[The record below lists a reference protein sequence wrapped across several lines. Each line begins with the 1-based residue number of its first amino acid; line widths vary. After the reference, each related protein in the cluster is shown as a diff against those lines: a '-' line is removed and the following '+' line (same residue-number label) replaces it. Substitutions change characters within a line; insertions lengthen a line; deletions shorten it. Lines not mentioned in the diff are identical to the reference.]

1 MKPFQLLRNPPYLSS
16 ASRQIFNAASRTRPN
31 NPNLLIRH
39 PSSSRRPLSNLPT
52 RAPRRNPFSA
62 AHNTPIRRPY
72 STRPPPGNSSSSS
85 SPSRGY
91 NPTPTLNSPP
101 PPLSLSQ
108 RLRKLSREYG
118 WAAFGVYM
126 LFTALDFPFCFAA
139 VRYLGADRIG
149 RYEHAVVEWAK
160 SAVPESVREA
170 WRTRVVASKQQQQQ
184 QQQQQQEGEGEAG
197 QGGTVAVAEVGV
209 GFVPGYDHGV
219 KEAEKRN
226 NETENASEFFCFHFY
241 QFHYDF
247 SRKMNR

>member
-1 MKPFQLLRNPPYLSS
+1 MKPFQPIRNSPYLRS

-31 NPNLLIRH
+31 NLNLLIRH

-85 SPSRGY
+85 PSPGY

-160 SAVPESVREA
+160 SAVPESVREV
-170 WRTRVVASKQQQQQ
+170 WRKRVVASKQQQQQ
-184 QQQQQQEGEGEAG
+184 QQQQGEGEAG
-197 QGGTVAVAEVGV
+197 QGGTVAVGV
-209 GFVPGYDHGV
+209 VPGYDHGV

-226 NETENASEFFCFHFY
+226 NETENASEFFFF
-241 QFHYDF
+241 FF
-247 SRKMNR
+247 SFFSLSFPPISLRLSPKDE